1 MTSEL
6 NNCFKPQPAQKRCG
20 ECGRLTAT
28 FHSIYKGDGFCCACY
43 TRVFIRKECQA
54 CGQGYRIHPKQD
66 FAYCRA
72 CRPKMIPCF
81 RCHRTNYPIGCY
93 FKDKPVCNTCAP
105 HFKTEKACPR
115 CGKLSAH
122 LAKALEFGV
131 TEAICKSC
139 ISAYYN
145 PCELCGRARHPLK
158 EKDGHHLCSKC
169 YRLGLIPCPDC
180 ANDYPAGV
188 GLRCRDCY
196 LRKLTRSKAQI
207 AIHLY
212 EQKSTQHD
220 IIAFAEWL
228 LSHTTLLKASVSV
241 NRFHSFFKVVD
252 ESPDDWFLSPHLLAP
267 LDKELLRKDGYAR
280 LFYESLGKIIPA
292 EVLADVSTWR
302 SIYKHLEY
310 IYQPSPYPLS
320 KEAQHYAKHCRTR
333 IERNE
338 IKLRTLKQQ
347 LSAVV
352 SFTTYLKRCNRQLS
366 EDSVSEFLRHYPG
379 LEASLTGF
387 LVFFNGPR
395 APITAKRKRFKTS
408 SKSILKAYLRQP
420 IQEEKRPPI
429 KVIHA
434 ALNYLHGVPKSLLP
448 QVTMKHVYGDAKTG
462 WEVRIQGFSYILALK
477 PNHVD

>member
-1 MTSEL
+1 M
-6 NNCFKPQPAQKRCG
+6 
-20 ECGRLTAT
+20 
-28 FHSIYKGDGFCCACY
+28 
-43 TRVFIRKECQA
+43 
-54 CGQGYRIHPKQD
+54 
-66 FAYCRA
+66 
-72 CRPKMIPCF
+72 
-81 RCHRTNYPIGCY
+81 
-93 FKDKPVCNTCAP
+93 
-105 HFKTEKACPR
+105 
-115 CGKLSAH
+115 
-122 LAKALEFGV
+122 
-131 TEAICKSC
+131 
-139 ISAYYN
+139 
-145 PCELCGRARHPLK
+145 
-158 EKDGHHLCSKC
+158 
-169 YRLGLIPCPDC
+169 
-180 ANDYPAGV
+180 
-188 GLRCRDCY
+188 RCRDCY